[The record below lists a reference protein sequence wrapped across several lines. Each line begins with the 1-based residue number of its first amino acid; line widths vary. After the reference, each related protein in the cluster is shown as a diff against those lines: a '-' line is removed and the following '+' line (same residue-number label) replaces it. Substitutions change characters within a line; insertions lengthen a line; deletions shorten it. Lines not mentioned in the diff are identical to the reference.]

1 VDANARRIE
10 LQQWPTH
17 RKLFLALNGTS
28 TTNTWTILFK
38 GDSGTGTVLS
48 GLQSRRTKLIYKVA
62 RILNA
67 IIVKNLSVATLNWLL
82 ERDEVLIVEQ
92 VCCVTFCPAG
102 KYSVALPLLA
112 QFVR

>member
-1 VDANARRIE
+1 VDADARQRTE
-10 LQQWPTH
+10 LQWPTH

-38 GDSGTGTVLS
+38 GDSSSGTVLS
-48 GLQSRRTKLIYKVA
+48 RLQSRRTKLIYKVA

-82 ERDEVLIVEQ
+82 ELDEVLIVEQ
-92 VCCVTFCPAG
+92 VCW
-102 KYSVALPLLA
+102 
-112 QFVR
+112 